1 VATPQNTLAE
11 GVSALQLTLTAE
23 QQQRLLAFI
32 ALLEKWNRSFNLTAV
47 TGAELMV
54 TQHLLDSLSILPY
67 IQGERVL
74 DVGSGAG
81 LPGVPLAIARPD
93 GHFVLLDSNNKKTRF
108 IQQAVLELKLVNVS
122 VVKSRIEEYRPDR
135 AFDTVISRAF
145 SSLDEFVTACHA
157 ACGPQTRL
165 LAMKGLYPGDELKQL
180 TGTGYSAEVSRLNV
194 PGLVAERHL
203 VVLQKVS
210 T

>member
-47 TGAELMV
+47 AGVELMV
-54 TQHLLDSLSILPY
+54 TQHLLDSLSILSY

-108 IQQAVLELKLVNVS
+108 IQQAVLELKLANVS

-145 SSLDEFVTACHA
+145 SSLAEFATACHA

-165 LAMKGLYPGDELKQL
+165 LAMKGQYPGDELKQL
-180 TGTGYSAEVSRLNV
+180 MSTGYNAEVTRLNV